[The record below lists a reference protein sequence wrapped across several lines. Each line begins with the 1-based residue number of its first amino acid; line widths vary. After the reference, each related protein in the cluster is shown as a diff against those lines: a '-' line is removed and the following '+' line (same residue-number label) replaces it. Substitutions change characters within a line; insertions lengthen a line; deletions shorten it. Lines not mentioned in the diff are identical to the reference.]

1 MGRGKLGGTKAKIRG
16 QVGSNIYQVKRGS
29 DGQLVQSVYQKPENI
44 QYSNSDAQAKARM
57 VMGQI
62 DRMFHALPSII
73 NDAYKDTPR
82 GALSFQHFAK
92 INYEQLKIERD
103 EHWNEIGDFD
113 WRNKRDMT
121 PPAGA
126 WFLADGDYHNI
137 QYDSLYVSYT
147 TRNELNI
154 IWRNVEETDTLADLL
169 ERMNLDIQDQIWFF
183 YYIKQ
188 GPELTPSVE
197 VIKFRFNPD
206 YKLTDK
212 LGDLDL
218 QELWVPITPT
228 VAQYSFALFFNG
240 DLDFTVWDFYVREE
254 YVIANGCLMIV
265 NYAEDTTRFSTA
277 QFRWLI
283 SRAQDIY
290 PIQSPAQAFQ
300 SWASD

>member
-16 QVGSNIYQVKRGS
+16 QVGSNIYQVKRSS
-29 DGQLVQSVYQKPENI
+29 DGQLVQSVYQKPESI

-82 GALSFQHFAK
+82 GTLSFQHFAK
-92 INYEQLKIERD
+92 INYDQLKDERD
-103 EHWNEIGDFD
+103 NHFAEVGNFD
-113 WRNKRDMT
+113 WRDKRDMT

-126 WFLADGDYHNI
+126 WFLADGDYHSI
-137 QYDSLYVSYT
+137 QYDSLYVSRT
-147 TRNELNI
+147 TRNELEI
-154 IWRNVEETDTLADLL
+154 KWQNVAETDTLADLL
-169 ERMNLDIQDQIWFF
+169 DRMNLDISDEIWFF

-188 GPELTPSVE
+188 GPNMTPSIE
-197 VIKFRFNPD
+197 VIKFRFNPA
-206 YKLTDK
+206 YQLTDR

-218 QELWVPITPT
+218 EELWVPINST
-228 VAQYSFALFFNG
+228 VAQYAFTLFMDG
-240 DLDFTVWDFYVREE
+240 ELAFTVWDFDDRNE

-265 NYAEDTTRFSTA
+265 NYAEDSARFSTA

-283 SRAQDIY
+283 SRAHDIY

-300 SWASD
+300 SWAGE